1 MRATNGWGRD
11 GSTVQRPLTPLH
23 ASVSCDF
30 QVKKAEVRKMI
41 SDLDKDEAGLI
52 SFDDFV
58 DVMTGR
64 MVR

>member
-1 MRATNGWGRD
+1 M
-11 GSTVQRPLTPLH
+11 QRPLTPLH